1 MKLKESSWKN
11 RPKKA
16 RDILIVLVVFAVAL
30 ISFLSLIANVDLSGT
45 TMKYEERYIEL
56 SDNWTYTTREG
67 ANIVTS
73 LPVWVDLKA
82 NQVAVVSH
90 VIPEM
95 DSPYY
100 TFVT

>member
-56 SDNWTYTTREG
+56 CRNAGDGDSMLWQLAALRRE
-67 ANIVTS
+67 
-73 LPVWVDLKA
+73 
-82 NQVAVVSH
+82 VAEEFGVQIKLV
-90 VIPEM
+90 
-95 DSPYY
+95 
-100 TFVT
+100 